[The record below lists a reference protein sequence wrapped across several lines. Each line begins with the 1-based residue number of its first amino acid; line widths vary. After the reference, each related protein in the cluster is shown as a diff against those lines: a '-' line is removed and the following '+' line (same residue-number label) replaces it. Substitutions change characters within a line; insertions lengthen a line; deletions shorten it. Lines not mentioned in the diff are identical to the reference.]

1 MVAILRLVLALRRP
15 VKVLNI
21 LWTRKNTF
29 LGGLFVLLKL
39 IRVNIDWFSSP
50 TFTRAVVTYDPLSLY
65 DHNTH
70 TFKILNRSNMTFLIE
85 PDPDQVC
92 PSGKVLLLLSLSR
105 LAKIF
110 KISKIFKIFKISR
123 LANREQRQALR
134 KEMEKVNQSVGIVF
148 LIAETSNKELQHQ
161 IEEEKNIFGDLLQVS
176 IFFAFVKKKFSLI
189 PRCQIRSPT
198 KGFLLRHCLVSY
210 GRVCA
215 ATVSSL

>member
-1 MVAILRLVLALRRP
+1 MVAILRTLLALRRP

-92 PSGKVLLLLSLSR
+92 PSDKVLLLLCL
-105 LAKIF
+105 
-110 KISKIFKIFKISR
+110 SR

-148 LIAETSNKELQHQ
+148 LIAKTNSKELQHQ

>member
-1 MVAILRLVLALRRP
+1 MVAILRTLLALRRP

-50 TFTRAVVTYDPLSLY
+50 TFARAVVTYDPLSLY

-92 PSGKVLLLLSLSR
+92 PSDKVLLLLCL
-105 LAKIF
+105 
-110 KISKIFKIFKISR
+110 SR

-176 IFFAFVKKKFSLI
+176 TFFAFVTKKFSLI
-189 PRCQIRSPT
+189 AR
-198 KGFLLRHCLVSY
+198 
-210 GRVCA
+210 
-215 ATVSSL
+215 

>member
-1 MVAILRLVLALRRP
+1 MVAILRSVLGLRRP

-92 PSGKVLLLLSLSR
+92 PLTKSSCSSPCPGWPTGSKDKLSGRRWRRS
-105 LAKIF
+105 
-110 KISKIFKIFKISR
+110 ISPS
-123 LANREQRQALR
+123 
-134 KEMEKVNQSVGIVF
+134 
-148 LIAETSNKELQHQ
+148 
-161 IEEEKNIFGDLLQVS
+161 
-176 IFFAFVKKKFSLI
+176 
-189 PRCQIRSPT
+189 
-198 KGFLLRHCLVSY
+198 
-210 GRVCA
+210 
-215 ATVSSL
+215 VSSFSSQKPVTRNCSTR

>member
-1 MVAILRLVLALRRP
+1 MVAILRTLLALRRP

-92 PSGKVLLLLSLSR
+92 PSDKVLLLLCL
-105 LAKIF
+105 
-110 KISKIFKIFKISR
+110 SR

-148 LIAETSNKELQHQ
+148 LIAETNCKELQHQ

-176 IFFAFVKKKFSLI
+176 TFFAFVTKKFSLI